1 MEDTP
6 GSKIVFVPQ
15 YLHRLL
21 ECPILHHIEL
31 MNLLSV
37 GFPLLL
43 LPLTTGLDRGIVRLH
58 SGNCRSLSFVVLQFS
73 IHSRSMQNDSREA
86 EKWMYVEA
94 SKIIAMRKALVVLL
108 QPLPSQK
115 GLCHAQIKPITVA
128 EKVQKW
134 PLANENGES
143 RDNAGNSK

>member
-1 MEDTP
+1 MRSIEGNLWTARNIP
-6 GSKIVFVPQ
+6 EGSEPLWKPQ
-15 YLHRLL
+15 YLSRVHVSITIKL
-21 ECPILHHIEL
+21 
-31 MNLLSV
+31 N
-37 GFPLLL
+37 
-43 LPLTTGLDRGIVRLH
+43 
-58 SGNCRSLSFVVLQFS
+58 VLQFS